1 MAISPLE
8 ANGTIGRMQDFNI
21 LKQNEDHKPMMDQSN
36 NQNTF
41 HKEVMD
47 KMEQVHQADDTENS
61 AYNYDA
67 KEKGNGQYSNQQKR
81 KKKNN
86 ENKKDKCLIK
96 EQNHF
101 DIRI

>member
-36 NQNTF
+36 IQNAF
-41 HKEVMD
+41 RKEVMD
-47 KMEQVHQADDTENS
+47 KTEQVHHADDTENN

-67 KEKGNGQYSNQQKR
+67 KEKGNGQYSNHQKR
-81 KKKNN
+81 EKKNN
-86 ENKKDKCLIK
+86 EDKKDKFIIK
-96 EQNHF
+96 GQNHF
-101 DIRI
+101 DIKI